1 LRHRRY
7 PPPPVSRKLPIL
19 PADGFDAGALAGEKL
34 LIDKFR
40 DECGVFGVYGHPEAA
55 NLAYLGIH
63 ALQHR
68 GQESAGIASF
78 DGRTIHVHKAMGLV
92 ADIFDQEAIASL
104 PGAVAIGH
112 TRYSTAGS
120 SNLANAQPMLARSTF
135 GQVAVA
141 HNGNLVNAEELRMEL
156 AKRGALFHGTS
167 DTEVIVHLLAH
178 EPETKEIGQRI
189 RGALSQVRGAYSVL
203 FLTEEGIVAVRDPL
217 GFRPLVIGRLKNG
230 APVFASETCA
240 LDLIEATYVRDVE
253 PGEMVIADEKG
264 VRTLQTLPK
273 QRSGN
278 CIFELVYFARPDS
291 QVFGRSVYATRKA
304 FGRRL
309 AKEAP
314 VEADVVVPVPDSG
327 VPAALGFSEAS
338 GIPYDLGL
346 IRSHYVGRTFIEP
359 SQSIRHFGVKLKLNP
374 VPQVVKGKRVV
385 VVDDSIVRGTT
396 SRKIVKMI
404 RDAGATEVH
413 LRISAPPTR
422 WPCYYGIDT
431 PVRSELIAS
440 SHTEAEIAKYVTA
453 DSLGYLSRDG
463 MHEAA
468 KAEPRSFCDAC
479 FTGEYLVQLTP
490 LESGARPAALGEVH
504 SPGGEHAPRE
514 GKATGAAENLKVV
527 HA

>member
-1 LRHRRY
+1 M
-7 PPPPVSRKLPIL
+7 KLNDL
-19 PADGFDAGALAGEKL
+19 TDE
-34 LIDKFR
+34 DKFH
-40 DECGVFGVYGHPEAA
+40 DECGVFGVFGHSEAA

-68 GQESAGIASF
+68 GQESAGIASW
-78 DGRTIHVHKAMGLV
+78 DGEQIHLHKAMGLV
-92 ADIFDQEAIASL
+92 ADIFDQQAIAGL
-104 PGAVAIGH
+104 PGTVAVGH
-112 TRYSTAGS
+112 TRYSTAGH
-120 SNLANAQPMLARSTF
+120 SNLANAQPMVARTPA

-141 HNGNLVNAEELRMEL
+141 HNGNLVNAEELRAQL
-156 AKRGALFHGTS
+156 ADRGALFHGTS

-178 EPETKEIGQRI
+178 QREGTIEERI
-189 RGALSQVRGAYSVL
+189 RGALANVRGAYSLL
-203 FLTEEGIVAVRDPL
+203 FLTEKGIVAVRDPL
-217 GFRPLVIGRLKNG
+217 GFRPLVLGKLKNG
-230 APVFASETCA
+230 ATVFASETCA
-240 LDLIEATYVRDVE
+240 LDLIEAEYIREIE
-253 PGEMVIADEKG
+253 PGEMVVVDDKG
-264 VRTLQTLPK
+264 LRTLQKLPP
-273 QRSGN
+273 QRAGK
-278 CIFELVYFARPDS
+278 CIFELIYFARPDS

-304 FGRRL
+304 LGKRL
-309 AKEAP
+309 AIEAP

-327 VPAALGFSEAS
+327 VAAALGYSEQS

-374 VPQVVKGKRVV
+374 VPDVVRGKRVV

-404 RDAGATEVH
+404 RDAGAREVH

-431 PVRSELIAS
+431 PVRSELIAA
-440 SHTEAEIAKYVTA
+440 SHTEKEIAKYVTA

-468 KAEPRSFCDAC
+468 KAEPRGFCDAC

-490 LESGARPAALGEVH
+490 PETGATPV
-504 SPGGEHAPRE
+504 GEHGPRE
-514 GKATGAAENLKVV
+514 GKPTGAAENLTVLRN
-527 HA
+527 